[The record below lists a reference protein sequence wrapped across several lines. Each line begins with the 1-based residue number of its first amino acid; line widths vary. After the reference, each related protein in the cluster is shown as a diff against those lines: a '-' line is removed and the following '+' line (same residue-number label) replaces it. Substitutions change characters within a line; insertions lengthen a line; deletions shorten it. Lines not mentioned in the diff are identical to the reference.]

1 MNSQT
6 KILIEGLRLHGVAP
20 LSETCDLFQQN
31 IKVSDQT
38 FWQSI
43 KSARTNAAAIGIT
56 LSVTDSDPADEHEM
70 LDDEIEDF
78 SERTFSVRIVKL
90 PTTGVLKF
98 FTVDGFEKSLRSEP
112 ARFEETTEVLIAELD
127 FECGSAGLR
136 VKPWTGGELAGP
148 LPEITLSPRR
158 LVNDM
163 SGQAL
168 VPVLVNVWIV
178 ENENQAWLKEKFSG
192 IAARRLSLCIP
203 DALSVDPDGDTIAHV
218 RSGRKISA
226 VVVPL
231 SADWEDEAIFDLLSE
246 VCKWIYLEG
255 RDAETRHALLTAEL
269 VRLWPHGATWL
280 AGLRESLED
289 SLEAARTVYR
299 LHVQAKGVDVFKL
312 MSDLRKGL
320 SDDVRALATNTAS
333 LSSGLWRDAAVAFG
347 VVVLKATTTTV
358 GGWPLWMAAVYLIA
372 SCFFSCIAATSAVNG
387 VIENEKSFRSRLYG
401 PLLLDK
407 EYEELAG
414 RHYRKAIRDFRCYR
428 FLIVLVYVLAAGGLS
443 VAAYGGVNIKDD
455 LLHLVQTQ

>member
-1 MNSQT
+1 MTSQT
-6 KILIEGLRLHGVAP
+6 KTLIDALRLHAAAP
-20 LSETCDLFQQN
+20 PYETCDLYQQN
-31 IKVSDQT
+31 ITVAGQP
-38 FWQSI
+38 FWETL
-43 KSARTNAAAIGIT
+43 KSARTDAASVGIT
-56 LSVTDSDPADEHEM
+56 LSVTDSDPADEYEL

-78 SERTFSVRIVKL
+78 TDRVFSVRIVKV
-90 PTTGVLKF
+90 PTAGLLKF
-98 FTVDGFEKSLRSEP
+98 FTVNGFESSLRSEP
-112 ARFEETTEVLIAELD
+112 ARFEQTADVLIAEID
-127 FECGSAGLR
+127 FQCASAGLR
-136 VKPWTGGELAGP
+136 VIPWTDEGMAAS
-148 LPEITLSPRR
+148 LPVDTPSPRR

-168 VPVLVNVWIV
+168 VPISVNVWIV
-178 ENENQAWLKEKFSG
+178 ENEDRAWLKEKFSG

-203 DALSVDPDGDTIAHV
+203 DALSISSNGDTTALV

-226 VVVPL
+226 VVGPL
-231 SADWEDEAIFDLLSE
+231 SAEWEDDSIFDVLSE

-280 AGLRESLED
+280 AGLKQSLGD

-333 LSSGLWRDAAVAFG
+333 LSSSLWRDAAVAFG
-347 VVVLKATTTTV
+347 VVVLKVTTTSV
-358 GGWPLWMAAVYLIA
+358 GGWLLWMAAAYLTA
-372 SCFFSCIAATSAVNG
+372 SCFFSCVAASSAVSG

-414 RHYRKAIRDFRCYR
+414 KHYHKAIRDFRWYR
-428 FLIVLVYVLAAGGLS
+428 FFIVLVYFLAAGALAI
-443 VAAYGGVNIKDD
+443 AAYTGLNIKDD
-455 LLHLVQTQ
+455 WLHLV